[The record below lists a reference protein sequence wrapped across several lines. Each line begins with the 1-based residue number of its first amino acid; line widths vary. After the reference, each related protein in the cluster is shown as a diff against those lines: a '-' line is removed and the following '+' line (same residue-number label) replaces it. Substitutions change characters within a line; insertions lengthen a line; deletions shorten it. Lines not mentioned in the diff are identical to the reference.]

1 MQNGQM
7 DIKPRRKVIGNNI
20 AVNLIKTD
28 KYKTNFLTFYF
39 LTTLTE
45 KSASYTQLIS
55 RIITRACAKYPTSVE
70 LNRTLDDCYGA
81 EANASAVKHG
91 EYEVL
96 GFSLST
102 LADKYAMDSDKVTDT
117 AVDICAE
124 MLFKPYLVE
133 GGFDKSIVE
142 SEKVNV
148 KDAISAE
155 INNKSEYARKRM
167 IRIMCEGEAYAINPL
182 GYPDIVDE
190 ADGVSLYEF
199 YRELIKTSRVEIF
212 FAGICDEDRLV
223 KKLSSA
229 FSNIGRAPACLPETH
244 VISTVGEIKRVT
256 EQMPVTQSHLVMGFR
271 TGITTSDRD
280 FRAFSLYNSVLGGS
294 LTSKLFMNVREK
306 LSLCY
311 TVNSMPDAAKGIMR
325 VYAGIDDKKFDAAY
339 DEIMRQMKLISDA
352 DITDSELRESKN
364 ALINSLNSLPDNPGA
379 LASWFLPRILNGLF
393 DETPLTVA
401 EEIEALTKEE
411 VVAVSS
417 RVKLDTVYLMKPDG
431 TVKPEEEEE

>member
-1 MQNGQM
+1 
-7 DIKPRRKVIGNNI
+7 
-20 AVNLIKTD
+20 
-28 KYKTNFLTFYF
+28 
-39 LTTLTE
+39 
-45 KSASYTQLIS
+45 
-55 RIITRACAKYPTSVE
+55 
-70 LNRTLDDCYGA
+70 
-81 EANASAVKHG
+81 
-91 EYEVL
+91 
-96 GFSLST
+96 
-102 LADKYAMDSDKVTDT
+102 
-117 AVDICAE
+117 
-124 MLFKPYLVE
+124 
-133 GGFDKSIVE
+133 
-142 SEKVNV
+142 
-148 KDAISAE
+148 
-155 INNKSEYARKRM
+155 
-167 IRIMCEGEAYAINPL
+167 
-182 GYPDIVDE
+182 
-190 ADGVSLYEF
+190 
-199 YRELIKTSRVEIF
+199 
-212 FAGICDEDRLV
+212 
-223 KKLSSA
+223 
-229 FSNIGRAPACLPETH
+229 
-244 VISTVGEIKRVT
+244 
-256 EQMPVTQSHLVMGFR
+256 MPVTQSHLVMGFR